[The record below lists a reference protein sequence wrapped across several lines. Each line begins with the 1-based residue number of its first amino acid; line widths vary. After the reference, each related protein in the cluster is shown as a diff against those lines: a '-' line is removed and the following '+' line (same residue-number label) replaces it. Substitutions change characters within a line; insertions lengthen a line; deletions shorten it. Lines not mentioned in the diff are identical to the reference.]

1 MPQLPAVVPL
11 VMWTTSPAPA
21 ARGKLPQ
28 SSVWGGPA
36 TIEQVAGPDWVAS
49 GQLMP
54 EAPRNGADWLAIDQL
69 IPVPPGSGSVRVV
82 PVEAP
87 GPALLS
93 VIVKPI
99 VFFNE
104 TATAE
109 IYSLSL
115 RVALPMFSEAEALPL
130 PSLPEVKLAVLL

>member
-1 MPQLPAVVPL
+1 MAGKVGRPPKQPGFEGSVEDALQKMLREPL
-11 VMWTTSPAPA
+11 DPE
-21 ARGKLPQ
+21 ARVKLPQ

-36 TIEQVAGPDWVAS
+36 RIEQVAGP
-49 GQLMP
+49 
-54 EAPRNGADWLAIDQL
+54 DWLAIDQL

-99 VFFNE
+99 
-104 TATAE
+104 
-109 IYSLSL
+109 
-115 RVALPMFSEAEALPL
+115 ALPALTEAASAVLVMVRVGQLTVSEAEALPL
-130 PSLPEVKLAVLL
+130 PSLPEVKLAVLS